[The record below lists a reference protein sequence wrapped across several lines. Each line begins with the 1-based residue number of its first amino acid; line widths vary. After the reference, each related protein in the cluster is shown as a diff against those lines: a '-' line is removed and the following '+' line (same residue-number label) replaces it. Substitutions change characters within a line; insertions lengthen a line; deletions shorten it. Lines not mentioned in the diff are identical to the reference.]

1 MSEISRVN
9 ERRKISLKRAY
20 QAMNLSGKNMM
31 EIARDMGPLNVVH
44 KKDPDDKGCYKALS
58 KALATGFMSGKMLDK
73 FCKAVKV
80 DPYVISGKA
89 DKDLEELYERL
100 KDILA
105 DYCTLEEYKDSL
117 NLKLYP
123 YNGDFPRINEDYKSD
138 IYSSSGLIGAYN
150 KLMLYFGVKFIDKQS
165 IDDEPGCEKHSL
177 AYYALMDKI
186 LEAIDKCIDEYNE
199 APQKLMTCE
208 LEGTKKLIYT
218 FRNELYQE
226 GYLDIDVE
234 ED

>member
-1 MSEISRVN
+1 MNERSRVN
-9 ERRKISLKRAY
+9 ERRDISLKRAY
-20 QAMNLSGKNMM
+20 QAIDMSGLSRL
-31 EIARDMGPLNVVH
+31 EIARKMGRFNGGY
-44 KKDPDDKGCYKALS
+44 KDNQDDKGCYKAFS
-58 KALATGFMSGKMLDK
+58 KALTTGSMSDKMLDK
-73 FCKAVKV
+73 FCWVVNV
-80 DPYVISGKA
+80 DSYVISGKA
-89 DKDLEELYERL
+89 DTDLEELYERL
-100 KDILA
+100 KDVLA

-123 YNGDFPRINEDYKSD
+123 YNGDFPRINEDYKPD

-150 KLMLYFGVKFIDKQS
+150 KLMLYFGVEFIDKQS

-199 APQKLMTCE
+199 APQKLMTCK

-234 ED
+234 EN